1 MTQQVAADFEAVLAH
16 LRRRGLL
23 LRSDFELPNVAS
35 LVAGEHIR
43 GSWWGHPLGHEIH
56 AIAERLAA
64 HPDVVSAKLVSGK
77 DTFVHR
83 EVWRELLAVGRC
95 GERWQRDGLSR
106 LAESLLERV
115 ERAGALRLDRLG
127 KTRGF
132 SPTAP
137 AELARD
143 LERRL
148 LVLGEA
154 IPGETGRSAR
164 QLVTWD
170 AWARRESLDAP
181 LPSVALAKARLE
193 EIVEGFGKGSRG
205 AGRLPWMA
213 PPVRSARP
221 RPAPRPAPSRGA

>member
-1 MTQQVAADFEAVLAH
+1 MTQQVAADFDAVLAH
-16 LRRRGLL
+16 LQRRGLL

-43 GSWWGHPLGHEIH
+43 GSWWSHPLGHEIH
-56 AIAERLAA
+56 AVAERLVA
-64 HPDVVSAKLVSGK
+64 HPDVISAKLVSGK

-83 EVWRELLAVGRC
+83 DVWPELLAVGC
-95 GERWQRDGLSR
+95 SGESWQTDGLAR
-106 LAESLLERV
+106 PAQALLERV
-115 ERAGALRLDRLG
+115 ERAGTLRLDRLG

-137 AELARD
+137 TELARE

-154 IPGETGRSAR
+154 IPGESGRAAR
-164 QLVTWD
+164 QLLTWNV
-170 AWARRESLDAP
+170 WARRESLGNR
-181 LPSVALAKARLE
+181 LPSVPAAKARLQQ
-193 EIVEGFGKGSRG
+193 IVDGFGQGSRG
-205 AGRLPWMA
+205 GGRLPWTRRPGRA
-213 PPVRSARP
+213 PEP